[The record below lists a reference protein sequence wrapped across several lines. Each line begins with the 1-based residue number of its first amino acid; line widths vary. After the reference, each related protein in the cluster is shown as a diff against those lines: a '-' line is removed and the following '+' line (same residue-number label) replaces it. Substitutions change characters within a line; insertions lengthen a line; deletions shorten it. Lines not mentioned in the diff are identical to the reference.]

1 MDGISYRICLAIFFV
16 HWSSRYS
23 IQPYY
28 SIPFDWK
35 DANLLLWSLL
45 YSIRL
50 DGFFLQLQHR
60 LEAAADHSTSLSKGH
75 CWDKA
80 RCVECLICLGPAQ
93 RMQVWR
99 RSMSCFMSGWAR
111 PNQNEIWK
119 SDKCLESGKEPGWKC
134 TRKYLQPKNFLHKV
148 SNFFRLQSG
157 QQAKAKA
164 TFRRNLRIVA
174 RLICY
179 SCFSRL
185 MRLRQTIQT
194 YMQKTH
200 LLSACFEECLHSNSC
215 SLLQWDGFPASCS
228 LRAAKKLSQDVS
240 S

>member
-1 MDGISYRICLAIFFV
+1 MGSFSNC
-16 HWSSRYS
+16 S
-23 IQPYY
+23 IAWKQPQITALP
-28 SIPFDWK
+28 S
-35 DANLLLWSLL
+35 A
-45 YSIRL
+45 
-50 DGFFLQLQHR
+50 
-60 LEAAADHSTSLSKGH
+60 EGH

-99 RSMSCFMSGWAR
+99 RSISCFMSGWAR

-119 SDKCLESGKEPGWKC
+119 SGWQMLRERKGTRMKMHLQISAAEELFTQSLQFFSTPQWTESKG
-134 TRKYLQPKNFLHKV
+134 FL
-148 SNFFRLQSG
+148 
-157 QQAKAKA
+157 A

-185 MRLRQTIQT
+185 MRLRRTIQT

-215 SLLQWDGFPASCS
+215 SLLQWDGSPASCS